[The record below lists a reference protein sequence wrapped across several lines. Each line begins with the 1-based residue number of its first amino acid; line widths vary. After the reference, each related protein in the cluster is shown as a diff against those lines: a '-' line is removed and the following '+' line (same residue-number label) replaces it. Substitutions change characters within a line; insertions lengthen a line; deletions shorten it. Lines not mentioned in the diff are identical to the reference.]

1 MLDPKLIKEKPEMIR
16 NMLKSRAVEF
26 DLDELIK
33 TDEKRREFII
43 KTDELRKKK
52 NQVGIRISEKKKAK
66 EDASSI
72 LAEMKNI
79 SSELTKLESEQ
90 EEIENKYLKL
100 ASTIPNL
107 VHESVP
113 IGIDDSANIE
123 IKKWGNIPKF
133 DFKVKDHIDISENL
147 NLVDLERAAKVAG
160 ARFYYLKNDLVRL
173 NQALINFGLD
183 FLAEKGYSLI
193 QPPYMINR
201 ESMEGAVIAEDFEE
215 VIYKIQDEDLYMIG
229 TSEHAMAAMH
239 SKEIIEG
246 KNIPMKYAGI
256 SPCFRKEA
264 GAHGRDQKGI
274 FRVHQFDK
282 IEQFVFSKPE
292 DSWKEHEKLLAVAEE
307 FYQKLEIPYRVMLL
321 STGDIGKISAKTY
334 DIEAWMA
341 GQNAYR
347 EIVSCSNC
355 LEYQARRL
363 KIRFRDKTNED
374 TQYIHTLNST
384 LIATTRVLVSIME
397 NFQTKEGHIRIPQG
411 FTAIY
416 GKSERDIL
424 TYPYILDLK
433 FVKNWHAEKVE

>member
-1 MLDPKLIKEKPEMIR
+1 MLDPKLIKEKPEVIKD
-16 NMLKSRAVEF
+16 MLKARSVEF
-26 DLDELIK
+26 DLEGLI
-33 TDEKRREFII
+33 DSDQKRREFIT

-52 NQVGIRISEKKKAK
+52 NQVALNISEKKKK
-66 EDASSI
+66 GEDISSI
-72 LAEMKNI
+72 LAEMK
-79 SSELTKLESEQ
+79 SVSEELSKLEVDQ
-90 EEIENKYLKL
+90 NNIEKKYLKL
-100 ASTIPNL
+100 ATSIPNL
-107 VHESVP
+107 IHESVP
-113 IGIDDSANIE
+113 IGEDDESNKE
-123 IKKWGNIPKF
+123 IKKWGNIPEF
-133 DFKVKDHIDISENL
+133 DFKIKDHIDISEDL
-147 NLVDLERAAKVAG
+147 DLVDLERAAKVAG

-183 FLAEKGYSLI
+183 FLREKGYSAV

-215 VIYKIQDEDLYMIG
+215 VIYKIDNQDLYMIG

-246 KNIPMKYAGI
+246 KDIPKKYAGI

-292 DSWKEHEKLLAVAEE
+292 DSWKEHEKLLSIAEE
-307 FYQKLEIPYRVMLL
+307 FYQKLGIPYRVMLL
-321 STGDIGKISAKTY
+321 STGDTGNISAKTY

-374 TQYIHTLNST
+374 TQYVHTLNST
-384 LIATTRVLVSIME
+384 LIATTRVLVAIME
-397 NFQTKEGHIRIPQG
+397 NFQTKDGHIRIPEVLQG
-411 FTAIY
+411 YMGNQKEI
-416 GKSERDIL
+416 
-424 TYPYILDLK
+424 
-433 FVKNWHAEKVE
+433 

>member
-1 MLDPKLIKEKPEMIR
+1 MLDPKLIKERPEIIR
-16 NMLKSRAVEF
+16 NMLKTRAVEF
-26 DLDELIK
+26 DLEGLIES
-33 TDEKRREFII
+33 DQKRREFII

-52 NQVGIRISEKKKAK
+52 NQVAITISEKKKAG

-79 SSELTKLESEQ
+79 SNELTKLESEQ
-90 EEIENKYLKL
+90 EEIEKKYLKL

-107 VHESVP
+107 VDKSVP
-113 IGIDDSANIE
+113 LGIDDSSNKE

-133 DFKVKDHIDISENL
+133 DFKIKDHIDISEDL
-147 NLVDLERAAKVAG
+147 SLVDLERAAKVAG

-173 NQALINFGLD
+173 NQALIHFGLD
-183 FLAEKGYSLI
+183 FLTEKGYSLV

-215 VIYKIQDEDLYMIG
+215 VIYKVQDEDLYMIG

-246 KNIPMKYAGI
+246 KNMPMKYAGV

-282 IEQFVFSKPE
+282 IEQFIFSKPE
-292 DSWKEHEKLLAVAEE
+292 DSWKEHEKMLAIAEE

-363 KIRFRDKTNED
+363 KIRFRDKTNEN
-374 TQYIHTLNST
+374 TQYVHTLNST
-384 LIATTRVLVSIME
+384 LIATTRVLVAIME
-397 NFQTKEGHIRIPQG
+397 NFQTKDGHIRIPQVLQSYMG
-411 FTAIY
+411 NQKEIQ
-416 GKSERDIL
+416 
-424 TYPYILDLK
+424 
-433 FVKNWHAEKVE
+433 

>member
-1 MLDPKLIKEKPEMIR
+1 MLDPKLIKEKPEIIR
-16 NMLKSRAVEF
+16 NMLKSRAVQF
-26 DLDELIK
+26 DLDALIES
-33 TDEKRREFII
+33 DQKRREFII
-43 KTDELRKKK
+43 KTDDLRKKK
-52 NQVGIRISEKKKAK
+52 NQIAAIISEKKKGG
-66 EDASSI
+66 EDISPI
-72 LAEMKNI
+72 LVEMKNI
-79 SSELTKLESEQ
+79 SNELTKLESEQ
-90 EEIENKYLKL
+90 ENVENKYLKL

-107 VHESVP
+107 IHESVP
-113 IGIDDSANIE
+113 IGMDDSANEE
-123 IKKWGNIPKF
+123 IKKWGDIPKF
-133 DFKVKDHIDISENL
+133 DFKIKDHIDISEDL

-173 NQALINFGLD
+173 NQALIHFGLD
-183 FLAEKGYSLI
+183 FLAEKGYSLV

-215 VIYKIQDEDLYMIG
+215 VIYKIQEEDLYMIG

-246 KNIPMKYAGI
+246 KDIPMKYAGI

-282 IEQFVFSKPE
+282 IEQFIFSKPE
-292 DSWKEHEKLLAVAEE
+292 DSWKEHEKMLAIAEE

-321 STGDIGKISAKTY
+321 STGDMGKISAKTY

-374 TQYIHTLNST
+374 TQYVHTLNST
-384 LIATTRVLVSIME
+384 LIATTRVLVAIME
-397 NFQTKEGHIRIPQG
+397 NFQTKEGHVRIPEVLQKYMG
-411 FTAIY
+411 NQKEI
-416 GKSERDIL
+416 
-424 TYPYILDLK
+424 
-433 FVKNWHAEKVE
+433 

>member
-1 MLDPKLIKEKPEMIR
+1 MLDPKLIKEKPEIVR

-26 DLDELIK
+26 DLDALIES
-33 TDEKRREFII
+33 DQKRREFII

-52 NQVGIRISEKKKAK
+52 NQMATMISEKKKGG
-66 EDASSI
+66 EDISLI

-79 SSELTKLESEQ
+79 SNELTKIELEQ
-90 EEIENKYLKL
+90 ESIESKYLKL

-113 IGIDDSANIE
+113 IGTDDSANKE
-123 IKKWGNIPKF
+123 IKKWGDIPKF
-133 DFKVKDHIDISENL
+133 DFKIKDHIDISEDL
-147 NLVDLERAAKVAG
+147 DLVDLERAAKVAG

-173 NQALINFGLD
+173 NQALIHFGLD

-201 ESMEGAVIAEDFEE
+201 KSMEGAVIAEDFEE
-215 VIYKIQDEDLYMIG
+215 VIYKIQEEDLYMIG

-292 DSWKEHEKLLAVAEE
+292 HSWKEHEKMLSVAEE

-321 STGDIGKISAKTY
+321 STGDTGKISAKTY

-374 TQYIHTLNST
+374 TQYVHTLNST

-397 NFQTKEGHIRIPQG
+397 NFQTKEGHIRIPQALQSYMG
-411 FTAIY
+411 NQKEI
-416 GKSERDIL
+416 
-424 TYPYILDLK
+424 
-433 FVKNWHAEKVE
+433 

>member
-1 MLDPKLIKEKPEMIR
+1 MLDPKLIKENPEIIR
-16 NMLKSRAVEF
+16 SMLKSRAVEF
-26 DLDELIK
+26 DLDGLIELDK
-33 TDEKRREFII
+33 KRREFII

-52 NQVGIRISEKKKAK
+52 NQVAIIISEKKKGG
-66 EDASSI
+66 DDISSI

-79 SSELTKLESEQ
+79 SNEITELESEQ
-90 EEIENKYLKL
+90 ENIESKYLKL

-113 IGIDDSANIE
+113 IGVDDSANIE
-123 IKKWGNIPKF
+123 IKKWGNIPEF
-133 DFKVKDHIDISENL
+133 DFKIKDHIDISEDL

-173 NQALINFGLD
+173 NQALIHFGLD
-183 FLAEKGYSLI
+183 FLAEKGYSLV

-215 VIYKIQDEDLYMIG
+215 VIYKIQEEDLYMIG

-246 KNIPMKYAGI
+246 KEIPMKYAGI

-292 DSWKEHEKLLAVAEE
+292 DSWKEHEKMLAVAEE

-384 LIATTRVLVSIME
+384 LIATTRVLVAIME
-397 NFQTKEGHIRIPQG
+397 NFQTKDGHIRIPQVLQG
-411 FTAIY
+411 YMGNQKEI
-416 GKSERDIL
+416 
-424 TYPYILDLK
+424 
-433 FVKNWHAEKVE
+433 

>member
-1 MLDPKLIKEKPEMIR
+1 MLDPKLIKEKPEVIKD
-16 NMLKSRAVEF
+16 MLKARSVEF
-26 DLDELIK
+26 DLEGLI
-33 TDEKRREFII
+33 DSDQKRRELIT

-52 NQVGIRISEKKKAK
+52 NQVALNISEKKKK
-66 EDASSI
+66 GEDISSI
-72 LAEMKNI
+72 LAEMK
-79 SSELTKLESEQ
+79 SVSEQLSKLEVDQ
-90 EEIENKYLKL
+90 NNIEKKYLKL
-100 ASTIPNL
+100 ATSIPNL
-107 VHESVP
+107 IHESVP
-113 IGIDDSANIE
+113 IGEDDESNKE
-123 IKKWGNIPKF
+123 IKKCGNIPEF
-133 DFKVKDHIDISENL
+133 DFKIKDHIDISEDL
-147 NLVDLERAAKVAG
+147 DLVDLERAAKVAG

-183 FLAEKGYSLI
+183 FLREKGYSAV

-215 VIYKIQDEDLYMIG
+215 VIYKIDNQDLYMIG

-246 KNIPMKYAGI
+246 KDIPKKYAGI

-292 DSWKEHEKLLAVAEE
+292 DSWKEHEKLLSIAEE

-321 STGDIGKISAKTY
+321 STGDTGNISAKTY

-374 TQYIHTLNST
+374 TQYVHTLNST
-384 LIATTRVLVSIME
+384 LIATTRVLVAIME
-397 NFQTKEGHIRIPQG
+397 NFQTKDGHIRIPEVLQG
-411 FTAIY
+411 YMGNQKEI
-416 GKSERDIL
+416 
-424 TYPYILDLK
+424 
-433 FVKNWHAEKVE
+433 